1 MSFIKIIKKNK
12 INYTKKA
19 ATFFQIKNLKF
30 STEVKSESKNQ
41 PLKMT
46 FNIYRWNPENNT
58 KPQKIKYEVNTKEC
72 GPMVLDA
79 LIKIKSEQEPVKIF
93 ILLQIY

>member
-1 MSFIKIIKKNK
+1 
-12 INYTKKA
+12 
-19 ATFFQIKNLKF
+19 
-30 STEVKSESKNQ
+30 
-41 PLKMT
+41 MT